1 MREQMIYKI
10 ILNIIMVIGLLRG
23 VFVFD
28 MGPSAADTNTTTS
41 AICLLA
47 AAIAAG
53 ALLSMDVSN
62 RHKS

>member
-1 MREQMIYKI
+1 
-10 ILNIIMVIGLLRG
+10 MVVGLLRAL
-23 VFVFD
+23 FVFD

-53 ALLSMDVSN
+53 ALLSMDKSN
-62 RHKS
+62 KPKS